1 MKSSRSRTVLPSPS
15 GANPLHRLNPST
27 HGTDRMM
34 MATMFHA
41 TAFLTEQPVRSVA
54 KDMIFWNTA
63 IMVENAAKDMN
74 RKNMVPHILPPA
86 MWLNTFGRVMK
97 IKDGPA
103 VDSI

>member
-1 MKSSRSRTVLPSPS
+1 MDS
-15 GANPLHRLNPST
+15 
-27 HGTDRMM
+27 
-34 MATMFHA
+34 
-41 TAFLTEQPVRSVA
+41 VREGEGGKIWENGSVA